1 LEVLDGKNHL
11 FQELFWPFFTKYLY
25 SERIVMFSPLTL
37 LRLHVEAV
45 WYVRLTHDFEI
56 VRDGRQ
62 PPWKLLVA
70 EVAGERVSIWRPD
83 ITPPERG
90 ALRQRIDDA
99 LSPQS
104 EPQPGV
110 HREVALVQTATPRIT
125 LDAAQR
131 IARHLEPSEHALL
144 HLFYPDAPDD
154 DFQPEQEPFVG
165 VLHAGRLL
173 CLAHSSRRTAEAC
186 ELGIETHT
194 EARRRG
200 FALAATL
207 VWADLVRREGL
218 IPLYSA
224 LATNTASLHLAEA
237 AGYRPFARVATI
249 S

>member
-1 LEVLDGKNHL
+1 
-11 FQELFWPFFTKYLY
+11 
-25 SERIVMFSPLTL
+25 MFSPLAL

-45 WYVRLTHDFEI
+45 WYVRLTQDLEP
-56 VRDGRQ
+56 VRDGAQ

-70 EVAGERVSIWRPD
+70 DVAGECISIWRPD
-83 ITPPERG
+83 IAPPERE
-90 ALRQRIDDA
+90 ALRQQIDGA
-99 LSPQS
+99 LSPQQA
-104 EPQPGV
+104 PRPGV
-110 HREVALVQTATPRIT
+110 NCEVALVQTATPHIT
-125 LDAAQR
+125 LEAAR
-131 IARHLEPSEHALL
+131 RLAHPLLPSEHALL
-144 HLFYPDAPDD
+144 RAFYPDAPAD
-154 DFQPEQEPFVG
+154 DFRSEQEPFVG

-186 ELGIETHT
+186 ELGIETHV

-224 LATNTASLHLAEA
+224 LASNTASLHLAEA
-237 AGYRPFARVATI
+237 AGYRPFAHVTTI

>member
-1 LEVLDGKNHL
+1 MEVFDGKNHL
-11 FQELFWPFFTKYLY
+11 FQALFRPFFTGYLY

-45 WYVRLTHDFEI
+45 WYVQLTHDFEL
-56 VRDGRQ
+56 VRDGVQ

-70 EVAGERVSIWRPD
+70 DVAGERVSIWRPD
-83 ITPPERG
+83 IAQPERE
-90 ALRQRIDDA
+90 ALRLQIDEA
-99 LSPQS
+99 LSPQ
-104 EPQPGV
+104 PGV
-110 HREVALVQTATPRIT
+110 NREVALVQTATPHIT
-125 LDAAQR
+125 LDEAQR

-154 DFQPEQEPFVG
+154 DFQPEQEPFIG
-165 VLHAGRLL
+165 VQREGRLL
-173 CLAHSSRRTAEAC
+173 CLAHSSRRTTEAC
-186 ELGIETHT
+186 ELGIETHI

-224 LATNTASLHLAEA
+224 LATNAASLHVAEA
-237 AGYRPFARVATI
+237 AGYRPFARVVTI

>member
-1 LEVLDGKNHL
+1 LEAFDGKNHL
-11 FQELFWPFFTKYLY
+11 FQAHFWPFFTECLY

-45 WYVRLTHDFEI
+45 WYVRLTHDFEL
-56 VRDGRQ
+56 VRDGVQ

-83 ITPPERG
+83 IAQPERE
-90 ALRQRIDDA
+90 ALRLRIDEA
-99 LSPQS
+99 LSPQHAS
-104 EPQPGV
+104 QPDI
-110 HREVALVQTATPRIT
+110 HREVALVQTATPHIT
-125 LDAAQR
+125 LDASQR

-165 VLHAGRLL
+165 VLHAERLL
-173 CLAHSSRRTAEAC
+173 CLAHSSRRTTEAC
-186 ELGIETHT
+186 ELGIETHAQ
-194 EARRRG
+194 ARRRG

-207 VWADLVRREGL
+207 VWTDLVRREGL
-218 IPLYSA
+218 LPLYSA

-237 AGYRPFARVATI
+237 AGYRPFACVATI

>member
-1 LEVLDGKNHL
+1 LEAFDGKNHL
-11 FQELFWPFFTKYLY
+11 FQEPFRLFFTQRLY

-45 WYVRLTHDFEI
+45 WYVRLTSNLEP
-56 VRDGRQ
+56 VRDGVQ

-70 EVAGERVSIWRPD
+70 EAGGERISIWRPD
-83 ITPPERG
+83 ITQSERE
-90 ALRQRIDDA
+90 ALHLRIDEA
-99 LSPQS
+99 LSPQHI
-104 EPQPGV
+104 PQPGV
-110 HREVALVQTATPRIT
+110 NREVALVQTATPHIT
-125 LDAAQR
+125 LDAAQQ
-131 IARHLEPSEHALL
+131 IARHLLPSEHALL
-144 HLFYPDAPDD
+144 HDFYPDAPDD

-173 CLAHSSRRTAEAC
+173 CLAHSSRRTAEAS
-186 ELGIETHT
+186 ELGIETHI
-194 EARRRG
+194 EARRQG
-200 FALAATL
+200 YALAATL

-237 AGYRPFARVATI
+237 AGYRPFARVTTI

>member
-1 LEVLDGKNHL
+1 
-11 FQELFWPFFTKYLY
+11 
-25 SERIVMFSPLTL
+25 MFSPLAL

-45 WYVRLTHDFEI
+45 WYVRLTHNLELTG
-56 VRDGRQ
+56 DGVQ

-70 EVAGERVSIWRPD
+70 EVGGERISIWRPD
-83 ITPPERG
+83 IAPSEREK
-90 ALRQRIDDA
+90 LHLRIDAA
-99 LSPQS
+99 LSPQHP
-104 EPQPGV
+104 PQPGV
-110 HREVALVQTATPRIT
+110 KREVALVQTAIPHIT
-125 LDAAQR
+125 LGTAQQ
-131 IARHLEPSEHALL
+131 IARPLPSSEHALL
-144 HLFYPDAPDD
+144 RAFYPDAPAD

-186 ELGIETHT
+186 ELGIETHI

-237 AGYRPFARVATI
+237 AGYRPFAHAATI